1 MRKKVIIQAIN
12 ELPNIV
18 KLDDFI
24 EKLIVLEKI
33 ESGLKDI
40 DEGKVI
46 DHTLVKKRVKKWS
59 K

>member
-1 MRKKVIIQAIN
+1 MRKKAIIQALN
-12 ELPNIV
+12 DFPNII

-33 ESGLKDI
+33 EVGLKDLN
-40 DEGKVI
+40 EGKTI
-46 DHTLVKKRVKKWS
+46 DHSTVKKRVKQWS

>member
-1 MRKKVIIQAIN
+1 MRKKIIIQALN
-12 ELPNIV
+12 DFPNIL

-33 ESGLKDI
+33 EVGLNDVN
-40 DEGKVI
+40 EGR
-46 DHTLVKKRVKKWS
+46 TLEHSNVKKRVKQWS